1 MAYFIVQDFSSGL
14 DVRKS
19 PYTSA
24 NGSLQR
30 LDDAHI
36 TRGGE
41 IEKRKALEDQGSFPA
56 ATFGLTSG
64 KVGDSASTSDI
75 VFGDSPTPPVGIPAG
90 VQYQQLAHPDGSA
103 LLTGITDYTL
113 FEGKPFV
120 AAEYSDGSQWIFY
133 DGQLVTDFGAGIV
146 RASMTTN
153 DLIAEHLRGL
163 IDASSKYTA
172 TRTGSSITVVGPVGV
187 DYATVTDTANVS
199 GGVNDQTLTFAELE
213 PSIASVTATNAVAE
227 FAVLG
232 GSDDAGVSNYIE
244 KIRVD
249 VGGSFTELI
258 SSNVAFNTSPELT
271 ALDAVTA
278 INAGTGTNGYS
289 AATQYGKVFVYAP
302 GADGSAANGR
312 ILEVTAKGSV
322 ILYNGSFVISGGS
335 ASAGVNKITSVK
347 ANGVEILGSSVDWT
361 TDNAT
366 TAAAVAAQIRS
377 YASSPKYN
385 AYSEGEAVFCSPQKI
400 RSDDPTS
407 ITLVATSAGDVTF
420 EPGTPP
426 QVVDQYPDY
435 GDTDPPRPNN
445 CVSIE
450 SFLPAGGVAGDIKV
464 GDAMALADESTLE
477 SKTGIVSYS
486 ERAMQKSFRIV
497 TAGGASLVCSSSA
510 PIPVRAG
517 GYRRPTQLMGHE
529 VAVRRGDSVAWET
542 ISDIVSVG
550 FRHVQHIT
558 VGNACFWAGEQDGI
572 YILHHNA
579 KEPPT

>member
-41 IEKRKALEDQGSFPA
+41 IEKRKALEDHGSFPA

-64 KVGDSASTSDI
+64 KVGDATSTSDI

-120 AAEYSDGSQWIFY
+120 AAEYSDGSQWVFY

-187 DYATVTDTANVS
+187 DYATVTETANVS

-244 KIRVD
+244 KIRVN

-278 INAGTGTNGYS
+278 INAGTGTHGYS

-385 AYSEGEAVFCSPQKI
+385 AHSEGEAVFCSPEKI

-420 EPGTPP
+420 EPGTAP

-435 GDTDPPRPNN
+435 GDAGPPS
-445 CVSIE
+445 CVEIE
-450 SFLPAGGVAGDIKV
+450 SFLPAGGIAGDIKV
-464 GDAMALADESTLE
+464 GDTMELASEITLE
-477 SKTGIVSYS
+477 PRSGIVSRSDRSLQQCY
-486 ERAMQKSFRIV
+486 RIL

-529 VAVRRGDSVAWET
+529 VAVRRAAGSGWET
-542 ISDIVSVG
+542 IIDIVSVG
-550 FRHVQHIT
+550 YREVQNIT
-558 VGNACFWAGEQDGI
+558 VENACFWAGEKDGS
-572 YILHHNA
+572 YILHHNL
-579 KEPPT
+579 KRDTEPV